1 MYEVLSLD
9 SKRGS
14 AANLG
19 FEPLEIDE
27 IKCLFRNDTPSI
39 KEKPPI
45 FVAIYSIHMYVNYF
59 HFTKKI
65 NIESVD
71 FSLNYLIDQL
81 CTVSAESSHV
91 Y

>member
-45 FVAIYSIHMYVNYF
+45 FVAIYSIHNTYVCKLFSF
-59 HFTKKI
+59 HEKKSI
-65 NIESVD
+65 SNQWISP
-71 FSLNYLIDQL
+71 
-81 CTVSAESSHV
+81 
-91 Y
+91 

>member
-27 IKCLFRNDTPSI
+27 IKCLFRNHTPSI

-45 FVAIYSIHMYVNYF
+45 FGAFYSIHM
-59 HFTKKI
+59 
-65 NIESVD
+65 
-71 FSLNYLIDQL
+71 
-81 CTVSAESSHV
+81 
-91 Y
+91 